1 MIDKVSALTDGT
13 EKDLI
18 ILQYRD
24 VISWSRIVDMDNSKD
39 REKITK
45 EIVIRFA
52 ESIALWRLV

>member
-1 MIDKVSALTDGT
+1 MGDT
-13 EKDLI
+13 EKDLM

-24 VISWSRIVDMDNSKD
+24 VISWSRIVDMDNNKN

>member
-24 VISWSRIVDMDNSKD
+24 VIS
-39 REKITK
+39 
-45 EIVIRFA
+45 
-52 ESIALWRLV
+52 